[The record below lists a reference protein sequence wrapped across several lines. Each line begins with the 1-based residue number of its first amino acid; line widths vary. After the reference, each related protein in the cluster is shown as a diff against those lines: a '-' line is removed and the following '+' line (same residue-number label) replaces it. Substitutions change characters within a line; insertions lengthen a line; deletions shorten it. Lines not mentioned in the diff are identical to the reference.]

1 MIFLS
6 LFWFCRYF
14 SYCYELNLIKLKKFF
29 LCTAYRWEKRPV
41 STHTLEFLFCQKE
54 IETCPLEF
62 IKIVI
67 FHVLSEI
74 SHLKIKYGIKDG
86 SIVAKITYIHKHT
99 HANRHR
105 H

>member
-1 MIFLS
+1 MGKAPSKYSYSGNSFLS
-6 LFWFCRYF
+6 
-14 SYCYELNLIKLKKFF
+14 
-29 LCTAYRWEKRPV
+29 
-41 STHTLEFLFCQKE
+41 KE

-86 SIVAKITYIHKHT
+86 SIVAKITWNKHT
-99 HANRHR
+99 HAQQTQTLERETER
-105 H
+105 MIKG